1 MSVFSQRRRE
11 VRQSIR
17 EFFDAA
23 AKQSSE
29 TKVCPE
35 CGYRTKGLAAT
46 FSLSGTDLNWT
57 IGLPTCDCSA
67 QENNREAA

>member
-1 MSVFSQRRRE
+1 MSVVSKKERE

-17 EFFDAA
+17 EFFDSA

-29 TKVCPE
+29 KKVCPE
-35 CGYRTKGLAAT
+35 CGDEMKGITAM

-57 IGLPTCDCSA
+57 IALPMCDCSA
-67 QENNREAA
+67 QGNIRKAA